1 MNNLNQKTILKT
13 ISFEGVGLHTGL
25 NTKVKLLPAKD
36 NEGIVF
42 KRIDLKN
49 NNIIKAN
56 FKNVSSAK
64 LCTTLKNDFGATVS
78 TVEHLMA
85 AFYITGIDNIMV
97 ELNNSELPIMDGSS
111 KEFMTLIE
119 KSGLKK
125 QFSKRKY
132 LKILKEINYR
142 DNEKSI
148 SVKPSSNFEVEFEL
162 AYNNRVIGN
171 QKNKVNFTD
180 HDLKDVY
187 TSRTF
192 CLFED
197 IEKIKECGLAKG
209 GSLENAIVVKDD
221 EILNEGGLRNSKEF
235 VNHKI
240 LDLAGDFMLSGYRM
254 LGSINCVQG
263 GHYLSTTFLKEI
275 FKDKSNFEELIL
287 DNVDLPKSNFK
298 TQANKL
304 AVNA

>member
-148 SVKPSSNFEVEFEL
+148 SVKPSGNFEV
-162 AYNNRVIGN
+162 
-171 QKNKVNFTD
+171 
-180 HDLKDVY
+180 
-187 TSRTF
+187 
-192 CLFED
+192 
-197 IEKIKECGLAKG
+197 
-209 GSLENAIVVKDD
+209 
-221 EILNEGGLRNSKEF
+221 
-235 VNHKI
+235 
-240 LDLAGDFMLSGYRM
+240 
-254 LGSINCVQG
+254 
-263 GHYLSTTFLKEI
+263 
-275 FKDKSNFEELIL
+275 
-287 DNVDLPKSNFK
+287 
-298 TQANKL
+298 
-304 AVNA
+304 

>member
-235 VNHKI
+235 VNYKI

>member
-1 MNNLNQKTILKT
+1 MNNLNQKTILET
-13 ISFEGVGLHTGL
+13 ISFEGVGLHNGL

-148 SVKPSSNFEVEFEL
+148 SVKPSGNFEVEFEL